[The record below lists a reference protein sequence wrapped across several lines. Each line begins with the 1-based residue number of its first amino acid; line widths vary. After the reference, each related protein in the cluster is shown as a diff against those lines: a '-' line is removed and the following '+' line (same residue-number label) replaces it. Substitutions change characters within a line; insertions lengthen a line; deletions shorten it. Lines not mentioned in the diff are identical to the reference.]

1 MVRHKI
7 KKAVAIAMSAV
18 IALTAVPY
26 SSKNIVQTV
35 KADEKSKFGENTSDI
50 VDIDTGFT
58 NKSGDEYLSGNFD
71 VRYTFTNKTKDSSAN
86 WFNFAVEIWDTN
98 NGENSGYTARADNY
112 GWFYGGDKYNHNN
125 DGSKAT
131 WDNINFVWDDFAK
144 SMEDASVTVD
154 IHRAERS
161 VVLKYNIVDN
171 KDNSK
176 VYSLRNTIEFGKFED
191 TVGMHLTGEKC
202 TLSNIKA
209 VDMTDNTTESSE
221 PTEISAS
228 EVQSKYNTYFNSSN
242 QKNHVTVHDPSVVIG
257 YTDTKYTGNKNVKI
271 YGVQNTAKTRK
282 KVYFIFGSHRAFA
295 WSTDMQNWNYFQN
308 NINNDTTCQALF
320 KDAFNW
326 AKQGDAS
333 YQWDGNLWAP
343 DVIWNPD
350 YVNSDGSKGAWCMY
364 MSINGNSWNSSI
376 VLLTSDDL
384 DGDWTK
390 RGTVVYSGF
399 TESGVHDYKDTDFA
413 NVVGSDEN
421 AKKFISEHYKRGSYK
436 PSYNDGKN
444 VCSETNWN
452 NYYGAHAIDPCVTYD
467 SEGKLWMSY
476 VRWYLDV

>member
-26 SSKNIVQTV
+26 SSKNFVRTV
-35 KADEKSKFGENTSDI
+35 KADEKSTFGANTLDTVDNDI
-50 VDIDTGFT
+50 GLI

-71 VRYTFTNKTKDSSAN
+71 VRYTFTNKTKDSSTN
-86 WFNFAVEIWDTN
+86 WFNFAVEIFDTS
-98 NGENSGYTARADNY
+98 NGETSGYTARADNY
-112 GWFYGGDKYNHNN
+112 GWFYGGDKYNHNS
-125 DGSKAT
+125 DGSKAEWGT
-131 WDNINFVWDDFAK
+131 IDWDWNDFK
-144 SMEDASVTVD
+144 NSMKDADVTVD
-154 IHRAERS
+154 IHRKGTK
-161 VVLKYNIVDN
+161 VVLDYLIVDN
-171 KDNSK
+171 SDASNAYVLKC
-176 VYSLRNTIEFGKFED
+176 TINYAALED

-308 NINNDTTCQALF
+308 NINNDTACQALF

-333 YQWDGNLWAP
+333 YQ
-343 DVIWNPD
+343 
-350 YVNSDGSKGAWCMY
+350 
-364 MSINGNSWNSSI
+364 
-376 VLLTSDDL
+376 
-384 DGDWTK
+384 
-390 RGTVVYSGF
+390 
-399 TESGVHDYKDTDFA
+399 
-413 NVVGSDEN
+413 
-421 AKKFISEHYKRGSYK
+421 
-436 PSYNDGKN
+436 
-444 VCSETNWN
+444 
-452 NYYGAHAIDPCVTYD
+452 
-467 SEGKLWMSY
+467 
-476 VRWYLDV
+476 

>member
-326 AKQGDAS
+326 AKQ
-333 YQWDGNLWAP
+333 
-343 DVIWNPD
+343 V
-350 YVNSDGSKGAWCMY
+350 
-364 MSINGNSWNSSI
+364 
-376 VLLTSDDL
+376 
-384 DGDWTK
+384 
-390 RGTVVYSGF
+390 
-399 TESGVHDYKDTDFA
+399 
-413 NVVGSDEN
+413 
-421 AKKFISEHYKRGSYK
+421 
-436 PSYNDGKN
+436 
-444 VCSETNWN
+444 
-452 NYYGAHAIDPCVTYD
+452 
-467 SEGKLWMSY
+467 
-476 VRWYLDV
+476 